1 MDLKIAKK
9 MDKKN
14 KKSKKGEVDIFG
26 NNTET
31 NKTET
36 QAKFAND
43 DEEEDYVIDSNV
55 VDTNVA
61 RTRIDQNINV
71 NDNIWDEN
79 APVIEYKNNAVQ
91 EEAPKKKKV
100 GGWGDSVSE
109 RKNVAAPIDEA
120 QMYFPGLNDEK
131 AKENAPK
138 PKKTEVKNSGLFRA
152 GDEDTGN
159 WKPSGSTNK
168 FAANDAAIRF
178 TNSKGNTEK

>member
-43 DEEEDYVIDSNV
+43 EEEEDYVIDSNV

-61 RTRIDQNINV
+61 RTRIDQNLKV

-79 APVIEYKNNAVQ
+79 TPVIEYKNTEVE
-91 EEAPKKKKV
+91 EEAPKKKI
-100 GGWGDSVSE
+100 GNWGDSVSE

-152 GDEDTGN
+152 TDDDSGN
-159 WKPSGSTNK
+159 WKPTGSTNK
-168 FAANDAAIRF
+168 FAANDAPIRF